1 VDDTHNNERRR
12 RNGMKAEWA
21 VAAILIL
28 LVLAVEEWRNVR
40 LKRYYHISNESLK
53 AAINGIN
60 VIFFEY
66 YPKEHRALLLN
77 QEKMSE
83 LETEL
88 YNYPECL
95 FEKNRIHPDDIST
108 VKEMFKRLS
117 DGVADVEGEC
127 RNFSQGEYR
136 WFSYQ
141 MRTVEERDGQPVR
154 VAVSKMDITLRKEIE
169 MGYQNHLNALFFD
182 NPDTLVSCRMNLT
195 KNRVTGVYSIHKVLV
210 QKVFIAATIDDVMK
224 KLVEYVMPDYRG
236 RCMEICSRDHLIEE
250 FNRGNTTIRFSF
262 SYMERNDVKWAEVT
276 AEMLQ
281 DPRSGEIDMIFYVT
295 DITYQRIIELI
306 LESAGSHDYEFLTF
320 VFGRTQ
326 RFVRYNWLG
335 SMNLKMHQKFGKKLL
350 EYIQYHEVEDEEAVV
365 EQLQWENV
373 MEQLSLVGE
382 YTVFY
387 TMIQEDGRRKRK
399 KIQFFYIDDGEK
411 LVFASQ
417 RDITDVYEAE
427 IKQREALAA
436 ALEEANAA
444 NAAKTDFLSRMSHDI
459 RTPMNAII
467 GITALA
473 LDETDDPAAVK
484 DNLTKIN
491 SASHFLLGLI
501 NDILDMSK
509 IEDGSVE
516 LHREAYAY
524 EDFIGNLRTMFE
536 PLCNNKGVI
545 LNIQES
551 DRFPAVMADKVRLN
565 QIFFNIFSNAVK
577 YTKKGGSISY
587 REENIQIYDNIITS
601 DFIISDTGI
610 GMSKEFQEHMFQ
622 PFSQE
627 KNEFTARV
635 QGTGLGLSI
644 TKSLVEL
651 MGGKI
656 HIDSEL
662 GKGTTITVTLS
673 FEVALESQGEEVEKK
688 QKKELDE
695 FSLEHR
701 RILLVE
707 DHPMNTEIA
716 KRLLEKRNIIVFTA
730 DNGKNGVEKFASSDV
745 YFFDAILMDI
755 RMPVMDGL
763 AATREIRKLQRPD
776 AGSVPIIAMTAN
788 AYEEDVQLSREAGMN
803 SHLSKPIQPDKLFQT
818 LSELLFDRSEKFAVR
833 DTM

>member
-1 VDDTHNNERRR
+1 
-12 RNGMKAEWA
+12 MKAEW
-21 VAAILIL
+21 VALTAILIL
-28 LVLAVEEWRNVR
+28 LMLAVEEWRYGR
-40 LKRYYHISNESLK
+40 LKRYYQISNESLR

-60 VIFFEY
+60 VIFFEF
-66 YPKEHRALLLN
+66 YPQEHRALLLN
-77 QEKMSE
+77 REKMSE
-83 LETEL
+83 LETEI

-95 FEKNRIHPDDIST
+95 FEKNRIHPDDLSAM
-108 VKEMFKRLS
+108 KEMFGKIY
-117 DGVADVEGEC
+117 DGATYAEGEF

-136 WFSYQ
+136 WYSYQ
-141 MRTVEERDGQPVR
+141 MRTVEEREGQPVR

-169 MGYQNHLNALFFD
+169 IGYQNHLNALFFD

-195 KNRVTGVYSIHKVLV
+195 KNRVTGIYSIHKVLM

-224 KLVEYVMPDYRG
+224 KLTEYVMPDYRG
-236 RCMEICSRDHLIEE
+236 RCLEVCARDHLIEE
-250 FNRGNTTIRFSF
+250 FHKGNATIRISF
-262 SYMERNDVKWAEVT
+262 SYMEKNDVKWAEAV
-276 AEMLQ
+276 AEMMQ
-281 DPRSGEIDMIFYVT
+281 DPRSGEIDMIFYVA

-320 VFGRTQ
+320 VFGKSQ

-335 SMNLKMHQKFGKKLL
+335 SENLKMHQKFGDKLL
-350 EYIQYHEVEDEEAVV
+350 EYIHYHEVEEKDAVL
-365 EQLQWENV
+365 ERLQWETV
-373 MEQLSLVGE
+373 LEQLSLVGE

-387 TMIQEDGRRKRK
+387 TMVQKDGTRKRK
-399 KIQFFYIDDGEK
+399 KIQFFYINDGEK

-417 RDITDVYEAE
+417 RDITDIYEAE
-427 IKQREALAA
+427 MKQRQALAA

-473 LDETDDPAAVK
+473 LDETDDPLAVEA
-484 DNLTKIN
+484 NLAKIN

-516 LHREAYAY
+516 LHKESYAY
-524 EDFIGNLRTMFE
+524 GDFIGNLRTMFE
-536 PLCNNKGVI
+536 PLCNNKGI
-545 LNIQES
+545 ALNIRES
-551 DRFPAVMADKVRLN
+551 ERYPAVMADKVRLN

-577 YTKKGGSISY
+577 YTKQGGSISY
-587 REENIQIYDNIITS
+587 REENVRILDDVIAI

-610 GMSKEFQEHMFQ
+610 GMSREFQEHMFQ
-622 PFSQE
+622 PFAQE
-627 KNEFTARV
+627 NNEFTAQV

-651 MGGKI
+651 MGGAI

-662 GKGTTITVTLS
+662 GKGTTITVSLS
-673 FEVALESQGEEVEKK
+673 FEVAAERDADERKEK
-688 QKKELDE
+688 QRKEL
-695 FSLEHR
+695 SQANLAHR

-707 DHPMNTEIA
+707 DHPLNTEIA
-716 KRLLEKRNIIVFTA
+716 KRLLEKKEIIVFTA
-730 DNGKNGVEKFASSDV
+730 DDGKNGVEKFASSDV

-763 AATREIRKLQRPD
+763 QATREIRGLDRPD
-776 AGSVPIIAMTAN
+776 AGSIPIIAMTAN

-803 SHLSKPIQPDKLFQT
+803 GHLSKPIQPDQLFQT
-818 LSELLFDRSEKFAVR
+818 LSEMLFAESERFAVR
-833 DTM
+833 DTL

>member
-1 VDDTHNNERRR
+1 
-12 RNGMKAEWA
+12 MKAEW
-21 VAAILIL
+21 VALTAILIL
-28 LVLAVEEWRNVR
+28 LVLAIEEWRNGR
-40 LKRYYHISNESLK
+40 LKRYYQISNESLR

-60 VIFFEY
+60 VIFFEF
-66 YPKEHRALLLN
+66 YPQEHRALLLN
-77 QEKMSE
+77 REKMSE
-83 LETEL
+83 LEAEI

-95 FEKNRIHPDDIST
+95 FEKNRIHPDDLSAM
-108 VKEMFKRLS
+108 KEMFGKIY
-117 DGVADVEGEC
+117 DGATYAEGEF

-136 WFSYQ
+136 WYSYQ
-141 MRTVEERDGQPVR
+141 MRTVEEREGQPVR

-169 MGYQNHLNALFFD
+169 IGYQNHLNALFFD

-195 KNRVTGVYSIHKVLV
+195 KNRVTGIYSIHKVLM

-224 KLVEYVMPDYRG
+224 KLTEYVMPDYRG
-236 RCMEICSRDHLIEE
+236 RCLEVCSRDHLIEE
-250 FNRGNTTIRFSF
+250 FHKGNTTIRLSF
-262 SYMERNDVKWAEVT
+262 SYMQKNDVKWAEVV
-276 AEMLQ
+276 AEMMQ
-281 DPRSGEIDMIFYVT
+281 DPRSGEIDMIFYAT

-320 VFGRTQ
+320 VFGKSQ

-335 SMNLKMHQKFGKKLL
+335 SENLKMHQKFGDKLL
-350 EYIQYHEVEDEEAVV
+350 EYIHYHEVEEKDAVL
-365 EQLQWENV
+365 ERLQWETV
-373 MEQLSLVGE
+373 LEQLSLVGD

-387 TMIQEDGRRKRK
+387 TMVQKDGTRKRK
-399 KIQFFYIDDGEK
+399 KIQFFYINDGEK

-417 RDITDVYEAE
+417 RDITDIYEAE
-427 IKQREALAA
+427 MKQRQALAA

-473 LDETDDPAAVK
+473 LDETDDPLAVEA
-484 DNLTKIN
+484 NLAKIN

-516 LHREAYAY
+516 LHKESYAY
-524 EDFIGNLRTMFE
+524 GDFIGNLRTMFE
-536 PLCNNKGVI
+536 PLCNNKGI
-545 LNIQES
+545 ALNIRES
-551 DRFPAVMADKVRLN
+551 ECYPAVMADKVRLN

-577 YTKKGGSISY
+577 YTKQGGSISY
-587 REENIQIYDNIITS
+587 REENVQMLDNVIAS

-610 GMSKEFQEHMFQ
+610 GMSREFQEHMFQ
-622 PFSQE
+622 PFAQE
-627 KNEFTARV
+627 NNEFTAQV

-651 MGGKI
+651 MGGAI

-662 GKGTTITVTLS
+662 GKGTTITVSLS
-673 FEVALESQGEEVEKK
+673 FEVAAERDADERKEK
-688 QKKELDE
+688 QRKEL
-695 FSLEHR
+695 SQANLAHR

-707 DHPMNTEIA
+707 DHPLNTEIA
-716 KRLLEKRNIIVFTA
+716 KRLLEKKEIIVFTA
-730 DNGKNGVEKFASSDV
+730 DDGKNGVEKFASSDV

-763 AATREIRKLQRPD
+763 RATREIRGLDRPD
-776 AGSVPIIAMTAN
+776 AGSIPIIAMTAN

-803 SHLSKPIQPDKLFQT
+803 GHLSKPIQPDQLFQT
-818 LSELLFDRSEKFAVR
+818 LSEMLFAESERFAVR
-833 DTM
+833 DTL

>member
-1 VDDTHNNERRR
+1 
-12 RNGMKAEWA
+12 MKAEWA
-21 VAAILIL
+21 ALTVILIL
-28 LVLAVEEWRNVR
+28 LVVGIEEWRNGR
-40 LKRYYHISNESLK
+40 LKRYYQISNESLR

-60 VIFFEY
+60 VIFFEF
-66 YPKEHRALLLN
+66 YPQEHRALLLN
-77 QEKMSE
+77 REKMNE

-88 YNYPECL
+88 YNYPACL
-95 FEKNRIHPDDIST
+95 FENNSIHPDDLSAM
-108 VKEMFKRLS
+108 KEMYGKIY
-117 DGVADVEGEC
+117 DGAPYAEGEFRC
-127 RNFSQGEYR
+127 FSRGEYR
-136 WFSYQ
+136 WYSYQ
-141 MRTVEERDGQPVR
+141 MRTVEEREGQPVR

-169 MGYQNHLNALFFD
+169 IGYQNHLNALFFD

-195 KNRVTGVYSIHKVLV
+195 RNRVTGIYSIQKKLM

-224 KLVEYVMPDYRG
+224 KLIEYVMPDYRG
-236 RCMEICSRDHLIEE
+236 RCLEICTRDYLIQE
-250 FNRGNTTIRFSF
+250 FHKGNTTVRFSF
-262 SYMERNDVKWAEVT
+262 SYMEKDDVKWAEVV
-276 AEMLQ
+276 AEMMQ
-281 DPRSGEIDMIFYVT
+281 DPRSGEIDMIFYAT

-320 VFGRTQ
+320 VFGKSQ
-326 RFVRYNWLG
+326 HFVRYNWLG
-335 SMNLKMHQKFGKKLL
+335 SANLKMHQKYGDKLL
-350 EYIQYHEVEDEEAVV
+350 EYIQFHEVEEEDAVV
-365 EQLQWENV
+365 EQLQWEMV
-373 MEQLSLVGE
+373 LEQLSLMGE

-387 TMIQEDGRRKRK
+387 TMVQEDGGRKRK

-411 LVFASQ
+411 LVLASQ

-473 LDETDDPAAVK
+473 LDETNDPMAVEA
-484 DNLTKIN
+484 NLAKIN

-516 LHREAYAY
+516 LHKENYAY
-524 EDFIGNLRTMFE
+524 GDFIGNLRTMFE
-536 PLCNNKGVI
+536 PLCNNKGI
-545 LNIQES
+545 ALNIRES
-551 DRFPAVMADKVRLN
+551 DRYPAVMADEVRLN

-577 YTKKGGSISY
+577 YTKQGGSISY
-587 REENIQIYDNIITS
+587 REENVQIADNVITS
-601 DFIISDTGI
+601 DFIVSDTGI

-622 PFSQE
+622 PFAQE
-627 KNEFTARV
+627 NNEFTAQV

-651 MGGKI
+651 MGGNI

-673 FEVALESQGEEVEKK
+673 FEMAVEGDADERKKK
-688 QKKELDE
+688 QRKELSE
-695 FSLEHR
+695 ANLAHR

-707 DHPMNTEIA
+707 DHPLNTEIA
-716 KRLLEKRNIIVFTA
+716 KRLLEKKGIIVFTA
-730 DNGKNGVEKFASSDV
+730 DHGKNGVEKFASSDV

-763 AATREIRKLQRPD
+763 EATREIRQLDRPD
-776 AGSVPIIAMTAN
+776 AGSIPIIAMTAN
-788 AYEEDVQLSREAGMN
+788 AYEEDVQLSREAGMDG
-803 SHLSKPIQPDKLFQT
+803 HLSKPIQPDQLFQT
-818 LSELLFDRSEKFAVR
+818 LSEMLFAQSERFAVR

>member
-1 VDDTHNNERRR
+1 
-12 RNGMKAEWA
+12 MKAEW
-21 VAAILIL
+21 VALTAILIL
-28 LVLAVEEWRNVR
+28 LMLAVEEWRYGR
-40 LKRYYHISNESLK
+40 LKRYYQISNESLR

-60 VIFFEY
+60 VIFFEF
-66 YPKEHRALLLN
+66 YPQEHRALLLN
-77 QEKMSE
+77 REKMSE
-83 LETEL
+83 LETEI

-95 FEKNRIHPDDIST
+95 FEKNRIHPDDLSAM
-108 VKEMFKRLS
+108 KEMFGKIY
-117 DGVADVEGEC
+117 DGATYAEGEF

-136 WFSYQ
+136 WYSYQ
-141 MRTVEERDGQPVR
+141 MRTVEEREGQPVR

-169 MGYQNHLNALFFD
+169 IGYQNHLNALFFD

-195 KNRVTGVYSIHKVLV
+195 KNRVTGIYSIHKVLM

-224 KLVEYVMPDYRG
+224 KLTEYVMPDYRG
-236 RCMEICSRDHLIEE
+236 RCLEICARDHLIEE
-250 FNRGNTTIRFSF
+250 FHKGNATIRISF
-262 SYMERNDVKWAEVT
+262 SYMEKNDVKWAEAV
-276 AEMLQ
+276 AEMMQ
-281 DPRSGEIDMIFYVT
+281 DPRSGEIDMIFYVA

-320 VFGRTQ
+320 VFGKSQ

-335 SMNLKMHQKFGKKLL
+335 SENLKMHQKFGDKLL
-350 EYIQYHEVEDEEAVV
+350 EYIHYHEVEEKDAVL
-365 EQLQWENV
+365 ERLQWETV
-373 MEQLSLVGE
+373 LEQLSLVGD

-387 TMIQEDGRRKRK
+387 TMVQKDGTRKRK
-399 KIQFFYIDDGEK
+399 KIQFFYINDGEK

-417 RDITDVYEAE
+417 RDITDIYEAE
-427 IKQREALAA
+427 MKQRQALAA

-473 LDETDDPAAVK
+473 LDETDDPLAVEA
-484 DNLTKIN
+484 NLAKIN

-516 LHREAYAY
+516 LHKESYAY
-524 EDFIGNLRTMFE
+524 GDFIGNLRTMFE
-536 PLCNNKGVI
+536 PLCNNKGI
-545 LNIQES
+545 ALNIRES
-551 DRFPAVMADKVRLN
+551 ERYPAVMADKVRLN

-577 YTKKGGSISY
+577 YTKQGGSISY
-587 REENIQIYDNIITS
+587 REENVRILDDVIAI

-610 GMSKEFQEHMFQ
+610 GMSREFQEHMFQ
-622 PFSQE
+622 PFAQE
-627 KNEFTARV
+627 NNEFTAQV

-651 MGGKI
+651 MGGAI

-662 GKGTTITVTLS
+662 GKGTTITVSLS
-673 FEVALESQGEEVEKK
+673 FEVAAERDADERKEK
-688 QKKELDE
+688 QRKEL
-695 FSLEHR
+695 SQANLAHR

-707 DHPMNTEIA
+707 DHPLNTEIA
-716 KRLLEKRNIIVFTA
+716 KRLLEKKEIIVFTA
-730 DNGKNGVEKFASSDV
+730 DDGKNGVEKFASSDV

-763 AATREIRKLQRPD
+763 QATREIRGLDRPD
-776 AGSVPIIAMTAN
+776 AGSIPIIAMTAN

-803 SHLSKPIQPDKLFQT
+803 GHLSKPIQPDQLFQT
-818 LSELLFDRSEKFAVR
+818 LSEMLFAESERFAVR
-833 DTM
+833 DTL

>member
-1 VDDTHNNERRR
+1 
-12 RNGMKAEWA
+12 MKAEW
-21 VAAILIL
+21 VALTAILIL
-28 LVLAVEEWRNVR
+28 LMLAVEEWRYGR
-40 LKRYYHISNESLK
+40 LKRYYQISNESLR

-60 VIFFEY
+60 VIFFEF
-66 YPKEHRALLLN
+66 YPQEHRALLLN
-77 QEKMSE
+77 REKMSE
-83 LETEL
+83 LETEI

-95 FEKNRIHPDDIST
+95 FEKNRIHPDDLSAM
-108 VKEMFKRLS
+108 KEMFGKIY
-117 DGVADVEGEC
+117 DGATYAEGEF

-136 WFSYQ
+136 WYSYQ
-141 MRTVEERDGQPVR
+141 MRTVEEREGQPVR

-169 MGYQNHLNALFFD
+169 IGYQNHLNALFFD

-195 KNRVTGVYSIHKVLV
+195 KNRVTGIYSIHKVLM

-224 KLVEYVMPDYRG
+224 KLTEYVMPDYRG
-236 RCMEICSRDHLIEE
+236 RCLEVCARDHLIEE
-250 FNRGNTTIRFSF
+250 FHKGNATIRISF
-262 SYMERNDVKWAEVT
+262 SYMEKNDVKWAEAV
-276 AEMLQ
+276 AEMMQ
-281 DPRSGEIDMIFYVT
+281 DPRSGEIDMIFYVA

-320 VFGRTQ
+320 VFGKSQ

-335 SMNLKMHQKFGKKLL
+335 SENLKMHQKFGDKLL
-350 EYIQYHEVEDEEAVV
+350 EYIHYHEVEEKDAVL
-365 EQLQWENV
+365 ERLQWETV
-373 MEQLSLVGE
+373 LEQLSLVGE

-387 TMIQEDGRRKRK
+387 TMVQKDGTRKRK
-399 KIQFFYIDDGEK
+399 KIQFFYINDGEK

-417 RDITDVYEAE
+417 RDITDIYEAE
-427 IKQREALAA
+427 MKQRQALAA

-473 LDETDDPAAVK
+473 LDETDDPLAVEA
-484 DNLTKIN
+484 NLAKIN

-516 LHREAYAY
+516 LHKESYAY
-524 EDFIGNLRTMFE
+524 GDFIGNLRTMFE
-536 PLCNNKGVI
+536 PLCNNKGI
-545 LNIQES
+545 ALNIRES
-551 DRFPAVMADKVRLN
+551 ERYPAVMADKVRLN

-577 YTKKGGSISY
+577 YTKQGGSISY
-587 REENIQIYDNIITS
+587 REENVQMLDNVIAS

-610 GMSKEFQEHMFQ
+610 GMSREFQEHMFQ
-622 PFSQE
+622 PFAQE
-627 KNEFTARV
+627 NNEFTAQV

-651 MGGKI
+651 MGGAI

-662 GKGTTITVTLS
+662 GEGTTITVSLS
-673 FEVALESQGEEVEKK
+673 FEVAAERDADERKEK
-688 QKKELDE
+688 QRKEL
-695 FSLEHR
+695 SQANLAHR

-707 DHPMNTEIA
+707 DHPLNTEIA
-716 KRLLEKRNIIVFTA
+716 KRLLEKKEIIVFTA
-730 DNGKNGVEKFASSDV
+730 DDGKNGVEKFASSDV

-763 AATREIRKLQRPD
+763 RATREIRGLDRPD
-776 AGSVPIIAMTAN
+776 AGSIPIIAMTAN

-803 SHLSKPIQPDKLFQT
+803 GHLSKPIQPDQLFQT
-818 LSELLFDRSEKFAVR
+818 LSEMLFAESERFAVR
-833 DTM
+833 DTL